1 MTDIKTTVAKSHD
14 VNGAA
19 LNLNVKTYEVRRTLA
34 AVWDVEP
41 THAQPPAPETTF
53 SLDMINESSESVVG
67 EVDERVLVDKIHFA
81 PGGKYRSIV
90 KLFLHYEFQK
100 PERWAM
106 GTGWLIKPDI
116 FVTAGHCSYDWSHK
130 LGRATE
136 VKAYIGY
143 DGHRSEKD
151 PNVQFRHVK
160 RIVTT
165 EGWVKTRGQKT
176 CDVSFMQ
183 VDTPFTGVT
192 PVRFE
197 ETPPRGNLL
206 LGVVGYPGDMSDKET
221 GEKGARMYEMFLP
234 TEFDLST
241 QADTMLEYQID
252 TYGGNS
258 GSPVLRQQDLVS
270 IGAHVYGG
278 TLNSA
283 SVIGKFGNPYGDYI
297 AAFGLP
303 LPNKA
308 LNLIPVTGNTAISA
322 PVPSGFGS
330 SIPGSMAVTSHKG
343 ETRQASRTQHTT
355 QAQYASRAPVP
366 PQTQPRSQ
374 QQRRTSGMTKL
385 IQNDGSAQGRSL
397 TGKSQLNEADEEGFM
412 DVLRTVASA
421 LPVGL
426 GLIGGG
432 PIGAL
437 AGFALNAASKITTES
452 MVTEGAMD
460 ASDIHEG
467 SMERAIL
474 AEATLSALQSAE
486 LHPDLEES
494 IFSDMKKTVMDALPV
509 IRKAAPHV
517 MGAMMEPALKI
528 ALDSLH
534 NYNQK
539 VASGAE
545 SFEAASS
552 EPFRS
557 TVQYSSAIDQPADHQ
572 AEAFLDHLQS
582 SLQQNFQESAM
593 DGDSEEG
600 FFDLI
605 KISCRMAGKGVLAAA
620 KHGLPI
626 LADVLKE
633 AGGAEAFEDR
643 PSLGPAAHLLTA
655 DPLAQRAL
663 VADAALKAVMMVP
676 PEQLQEEGFFD
687 FIGTAIKV
695 IAPVAMKF
703 APLVAGAIH
712 PAIGK
717 IVSGV
722 LNQESAFAGEPPP
735 FLGAIP
741 RFTASQGLSAKRS
754 LVSLRAGSAH
764 GNQRRNRFEHSGTS
778 KSEYGPN
785 MWLGR
790 QPAK

>member
-1 MTDIKTTVAKSHD
+1 MGVSLVCTYYIY
-14 VNGAA
+14 
-19 LNLNVKTYEVRRTLA
+19 VKT
-34 AVWDVEP
+34 
-41 THAQPPAPETTF
+41 
-53 SLDMINESSESVVG
+53 SN
-67 EVDERVLVDKIHFA
+67 
-81 PGGKYRSIV
+81 
-90 KLFLHYEFQK
+90 
-100 PERWAM
+100 
-106 GTGWLIKPDI
+106 
-116 FVTAGHCSYDWSHK
+116 
-130 LGRATE
+130 
-136 VKAYIGY
+136 
-143 DGHRSEKD
+143 
-151 PNVQFRHVK
+151 
-160 RIVTT
+160 
-165 EGWVKTRGQKT
+165 
-176 CDVSFMQ
+176 
-183 VDTPFTGVT
+183 
-192 PVRFE
+192 
-197 ETPPRGNLL
+197 
-206 LGVVGYPGDMSDKET
+206 
-221 GEKGARMYEMFLP
+221 ARLP
-234 TEFDLST
+234 
-241 QADTMLEYQID
+241 
-252 TYGGNS
+252 GNS
-258 GSPVLRQQDLVS
+258 GSPVLRQHDLVS

-278 TLNSA
+278 TFNSA
-283 SVIGKFGNPYGDYI
+283 SVIGKYGNPYGDYI

-303 LPNKA
+303 LPNNA

-330 SIPGSMAVTSHKG
+330 SIPGSMAVTGHNG

-355 QAQYASRAPVP
+355 QAQYASRAPVT

-374 QQRRTSGMTKL
+374 HQRHTSAMTKL
-385 IQNDGSAQGRSL
+385 IQNGGLAQGRSL
-397 TGKSQLNEADEEGFM
+397 TGKSPLNEADEEGFM

-421 LPVGL
+421 LPIGL

-452 MVTEGAMD
+452 MVTESAMD
-460 ASDIHEG
+460 ASAIHEG

-539 VASGAE
+539 AASGAE
-545 SFEAASS
+545 SFEAASA

-557 TVQYSSAIDQPADHQ
+557 TALYSSAIDQPADHQ

-582 SLQQNFQESAM
+582 SLQQNLQESAM

-605 KISCRMAGKGVLAAA
+605 KAGARLAGKGVLAAA

-633 AGGAEAFEDR
+633 AGGAEAFEDP

-687 FIGTAIKV
+687 FVGTALQT

-712 PAIGK
+712 PTIGK

-722 LNQESAFAGEPPP
+722 LNQGSAFPGESTN
-735 FLGAIP
+735 FRNAIP
-741 RFTASQGLSAKRS
+741 RLAATQGLSTKRS
-754 LVSLRAGSAH
+754 LHSLRAGSAH
-764 GNQRRNRFEHSGTS
+764 GNQRRSRFEQSGTS

-785 MWLGR
+785 MRLGR
-790 QPAK
+790 QLAK